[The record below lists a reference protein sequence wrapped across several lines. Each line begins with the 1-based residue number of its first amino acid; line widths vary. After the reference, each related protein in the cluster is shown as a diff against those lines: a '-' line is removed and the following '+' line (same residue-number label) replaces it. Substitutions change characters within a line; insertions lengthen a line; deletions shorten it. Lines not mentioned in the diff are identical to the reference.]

1 MPEIVATSN
10 LGKGGKEEE
19 RCERV
24 MEGISYLLSG
34 KLPHYS
40 DCKHPSN
47 RGFEVEVPPSL
58 HIAGCL

>member
-10 LGKGGKEEE
+10 WGGRGGGRRES
-19 RCERV
+19 V

-34 KLPHYS
+34 ELPHYS

-47 RGFEVEVPPSL
+47 G
-58 HIAGCL
+58 G